1 MARESL
7 PLLACAC
14 ASLRRT
20 ARVVTQLY
28 ETELQGTG
36 LRIAQFT
43 LLQALEQMGGAA
55 TQGSLGRLLALDATT
70 LSRTLPP
77 LERAG
82 WIRSVPGTDRREVR
96 WTLTPAGRRRLARAE
111 PAWERAQGRLR
122 AGLAAKHWR
131 MLTED
136 LAVVAAAARGIPEPG
151 RARLSP
157 GRRPG
162 VNSIPDATTRLARP
176 VANLL

>member
-36 LRIAQFT
+36 LRATQFT
-43 LLQALEQMGGAA
+43 LLQALEQLGAA
-55 TQGSLGRLLALDATT
+55 SQGALGRLLALDATT

-82 WIRSVPGTDRREVR
+82 WIRAAAGRDRREVR
-96 WTLTPAGRRRLARAE
+96 WSLTPAGRRRLAGAL
-111 PAWERAQGRLR
+111 PAWERAQERLR
-122 AGLAAKHWR
+122 TGLPAKHWR
-131 MLTED
+131 MLIED
-136 LAVVAAAARGIPEPG
+136 LASVGAAALPRGQG
-151 RARLSP
+151 VRA
-157 GRRPG
+157 
-162 VNSIPDATTRLARP
+162 
-176 VANLL
+176 

>member
-1 MARESL
+1 MARESLPPL

-43 LLQALEQMGGAA
+43 LLQALEQMRGAA
-55 TQGSLGRLLALDATT
+55 SQGALGRLLALDATT

-82 WIRSVPGTDRREVR
+82 WIRAAAGKDRREVR
-96 WTLTPAGRRRLARAE
+96 WSLTPAGRRRLAGAL
-111 PAWERAQGRLR
+111 PAWERAQQRLR
-122 AGLAAKHWR
+122 NGLPARHWR
-131 MLTED
+131 MLIED
-136 LAVVAAAARGIPEPG
+136 LAAVGAAARSQ
-151 RARLSP
+151 R
-157 GRRPG
+157 
-162 VNSIPDATTRLARP
+162 
-176 VANLL
+176 

>member
-1 MARESL
+1 MARDSL
-7 PLLACAC
+7 PRLACAC

-55 TQGSLGRLLALDATT
+55 SQGALGRLLALDATT

-82 WIRSVPGTDRREVR
+82 WIRAAAGRDRREVR
-96 WTLTPAGRRRLARAE
+96 WSLTPAGRRRLAGAG
-111 PAWERAQGRLR
+111 PAWERAQQRLR
-122 AGLAAKHWR
+122 TGLPARHWK
-131 MLTED
+131 MLIED
-136 LAVVAAAARGIPEPG
+136 LAAVGAAA
-151 RARLSP
+151 SP
-157 GRRPG
+157 PR
-162 VNSIPDATTRLARP
+162 
-176 VANLL
+176 

>member
-28 ETELQGTG
+28 QTELQGTG
-36 LRIAQFT
+36 LRATQFT
-43 LLQALEQMGGAA
+43 LLQALEQLGAA
-55 TQGSLGRLLALDATT
+55 SQGALGRLLALDATT

-82 WIRSVPGTDRREVR
+82 WIRAAAGRDRREVR
-96 WTLTPAGRRRLARAE
+96 WSLTPAGRRRLAGAL
-111 PAWERAQGRLR
+111 PAWERAQERLR
-122 AGLAAKHWR
+122 TGLPAKHWR
-131 MLTED
+131 MLIED
-136 LAVVAAAARGIPEPG
+136 LASVGAAAR
-151 RARLSP
+151 SP
-157 GRRPG
+157 R
-162 VNSIPDATTRLARP
+162 
-176 VANLL
+176 

>member
-28 ETELQGTG
+28 QTELQGTG
-36 LRIAQFT
+36 LRATQFT
-43 LLQALEQMGGAA
+43 LLQALEQLGAA
-55 TQGSLGRLLALDATT
+55 SQGALGRLLALDPTT

-82 WIRSVPGTDRREVR
+82 WIRAAAGRDRREVR
-96 WTLTPAGRRRLARAE
+96 WSLTPAGRRRLAGTL
-111 PAWERAQGRLR
+111 PAWERAQERLR
-122 AGLAAKHWR
+122 TGLPAKHWR
-131 MLTED
+131 MLIED
-136 LAVVAAAARGIPEPG
+136 LASVGAAAR
-151 RARLSP
+151 SP
-157 GRRPG
+157 R
-162 VNSIPDATTRLARP
+162 
-176 VANLL
+176 

>member
-36 LRIAQFT
+36 LRATQFT
-43 LLQALEQMGGAA
+43 LLQALEQLGAA
-55 TQGSLGRLLALDATT
+55 SRGALGRLLALDAAT
-70 LSRTLPP
+70 LSRMLPP

-82 WIRSVPGTDRREVR
+82 WIRAAAGRDSRAVR
-96 WTLTPAGRRRLARAE
+96 WSPTPAGR
-111 PAWERAQGRLR
+111 P
-122 AGLAAKHWR
+122 
-131 MLTED
+131 
-136 LAVVAAAARGIPEPG
+136 
-151 RARLSP
+151 
-157 GRRPG
+157 
-162 VNSIPDATTRLARP
+162 P
-176 VANLL
+176 VA

>member
-28 ETELQGTG
+28 QTELQGTG
-36 LRIAQFT
+36 LRATQFT
-43 LLQALEQMGGAA
+43 LLQALEQLGAA
-55 TQGSLGRLLALDATT
+55 SQGALGRLLALDPTT

-82 WIRSVPGTDRREVR
+82 WIRAAAGRDRREVR
-96 WTLTPAGRRRLARAE
+96 WSLTPAGRRRLAGAL
-111 PAWERAQGRLR
+111 PAWERAQERLR
-122 AGLAAKHWR
+122 TGLPAKHWR
-131 MLTED
+131 MLIED
-136 LAVVAAAARGIPEPG
+136 LASVGAAAR
-151 RARLSP
+151 SP
-157 GRRPG
+157 R
-162 VNSIPDATTRLARP
+162 
-176 VANLL
+176 